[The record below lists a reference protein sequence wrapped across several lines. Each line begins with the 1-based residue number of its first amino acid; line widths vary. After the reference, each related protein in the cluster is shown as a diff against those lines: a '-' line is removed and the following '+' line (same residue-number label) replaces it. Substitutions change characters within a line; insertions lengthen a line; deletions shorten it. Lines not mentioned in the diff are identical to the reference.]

1 MSCRR
6 TLVPHE
12 GQIGTQVTAHVAFG
26 SYDRLGL
33 CDFFV
38 FMAHPIGLLCTLH
51 ARAVPRATLAT
62 ERPLRYYPV
71 RVFTGLNVPGGKFRQ
86 DAENTNVSPAAL

>member
-1 MSCRR
+1 VLAADLRRPAFLLHQDRDDLFLAFIMSCRR

-12 GQIGTQVTAHVAFG
+12 GQIGAQVTAHVAFG

-33 CDFFV
+33 CDFLV

-51 ARAVPRATLAT
+51 ARAVARATLAT
-62 ERPLRYYPV
+62 EGITRSG
-71 RVFTGLNVPGGKFRQ
+71 F
-86 DAENTNVSPAAL
+86 SPA